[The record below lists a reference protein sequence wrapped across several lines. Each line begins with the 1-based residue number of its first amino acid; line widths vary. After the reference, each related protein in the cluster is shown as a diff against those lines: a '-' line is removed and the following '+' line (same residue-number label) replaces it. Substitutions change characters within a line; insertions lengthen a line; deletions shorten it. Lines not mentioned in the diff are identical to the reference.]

1 MGYKDAKGWLRPEER
16 EALVKY
22 ARDCRYIT
30 HNQDRATM
38 VNIGVEFGASLAC
51 LRAGAPH
58 ASIYGIDIDISKAV
72 SNYHCKLIEADSSL
86 FWMEWPDWKELDLLF
101 IDGDHTLDG
110 VRHDTMWTTFVR
122 ISGYVIFHDCY
133 DYDDPSVVHKL
144 VPGVNQAVQE
154 WAERQDQNIME
165 REPVGTMRI
174 FRKIS

>member
-22 ARDCRYIT
+22 ARDVRYQEIPVI
-30 HNQDRATM
+30 
-38 VNIGVEFGASLAC
+38 VNIGVEYGASLAC

-101 IDGDHTLDG
+101 VDGDHTYEG
-110 VRHDTMWTTFVR
+110 VRDDTMWTTFVR
-122 ISGYVIFHDCY
+122 VSGYPIFHDCY

-144 VPGVNQAVQE
+144 VPGVNQAVEE
-154 WAERQDQNIME
+154 WLGRQDDNWVE
-165 REPVGTMRI
+165 RKSVGTMRI
-174 FRKIS
+174 FRRLK